1 MGPCILWKQLQDSVS
16 LWDMAVEDRFVAP
29 SNSWLYA
36 YKLTMCIWYNMYNVY
51 QEATTLTLCA
61 YWRCIQNPDWR
72 HFRHSPTRFFWM
84 HRLEFTSV
92 ALAKKVISLMQ
103 PNTPNTT
110 GQTWPENGQIERTI
124 SRMKPR
130 NFANHHWASP
140 ISCSARSPQNGDI
153 FGCGGATR
161 RLQGAD
167 YVFVATQG
175 HRKWSPFVDG
185 EGGEDPHLPILWP
198 ISPWVNPLFGSIWG
212 NLYGILV

>member
-16 LWDMAVEDRFVAP
+16 LWDMAVEDRFVAL
-29 SNSWLYA
+29 SNGWLYA

-51 QEATTLTLCA
+51 QDATTLTLC
-61 YWRCIQNPDWR
+61 RSMCILE
-72 HFRHSPTRFFWM
+72 M

-92 ALAKKVISLMQ
+92 ALRRSLIIAAEHSKYHR
-103 PNTPNTT
+103 PNMA
-110 GQTWPENGQIERTI
+110 NGQIERSI
-124 SRMKPR
+124 SGMKHDEAMKLCTSPLGK
-130 NFANHHWASP
+130 SP

-153 FGCGGATR
+153 SGCGGATR

-185 EGGEDPHLPILWP
+185 EGGEDPHLPIVWP
-198 ISPWVNPLFGSIWG
+198 ISPWVNPLFG
-212 NLYGILV
+212 GIYMEY